1 MWLDGS
7 EGGGAPP
14 SWRAAADECPHRLAA
29 LSDGRLEGGVL
40 SCRYHG
46 WEFGGERGLCSRC
59 PQASDARAEAAVLAS
74 PRSRLR
80 SLPCRAAQNLVFVW
94 PQEEREG
101 GFENAAGTPLPL
113 VGDCDPERAAVEN
126 GGSASGVG
134 GDWGFQRPPVDW
146 LLMAENSMDPNHAP
160 FLVSSFSFERE
171 RERRERRKRR
181 EREEGKKTRTEENKL
196 DTDNNNT
203 SKNKKRKSFAA
214 RDHDGAQHQAEC
226 ASDGDA
232 DLSREAGDARR
243 LRGGAR

>member
-160 FLVSSFSFERE
+160 FLVSSFFRE
-171 RERRERRKRR
+171 REGEERTEKKERKRR
-181 EREEGKKTRTEENKL
+181 GEKNSRRRKQTRHEQQQNLKKQKTKILRSTRPRWGPTPGRVRVRWRCG
-196 DTDNNNT
+196 
-203 SKNKKRKSFAA
+203 S
-214 RDHDGAQHQAEC
+214 QQ
-226 ASDGDA
+226 
-232 DLSREAGDARR
+232 
-243 LRGGAR
+243 RGR